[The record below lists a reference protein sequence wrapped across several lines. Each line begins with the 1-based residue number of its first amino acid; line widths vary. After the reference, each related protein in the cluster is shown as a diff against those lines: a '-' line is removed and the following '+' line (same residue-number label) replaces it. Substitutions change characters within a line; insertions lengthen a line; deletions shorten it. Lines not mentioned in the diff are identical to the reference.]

1 MIKIKGL
8 KKKYRHAS
16 EYILNDIDYTFPNS
30 GLFALVGETGSG
42 KCTFLKSLA
51 GLVPSEGTI
60 LMDGSHPCNVLA
72 DDIGYVFQ
80 DFRLGKNE
88 TALQSV
94 MDGPLAAGYST
105 KEAEMMAE
113 EALSLCGVD
122 ALEEKM
128 TSALSFGQM
137 QRVGIARAIA
147 KHPKYIF
154 ADEPTGNLDDDN
166 AKEIMRLLYEISFT
180 ALVIVVTYQKELIE
194 PYAESIMTLSDGKL
208 IETKRREKQIADA
221 SPVFKDTIKSIPI
234 KNTKGKV
241 NWILKRRLFKSK
253 YDILFS
259 VVLCLFSVLSAIC
272 MQLVSKSL
280 SDYVKIDAGYYTK
293 DTYFLT
299 STSMLNIGS
308 DQIAEMYY
316 DSDSCVTDPIYH
328 VVGEGTGI
336 LVSTSN
342 FSFADESA
350 NSRTKT
356 DSFGI
361 YAMNYEEAKKYE
373 FALDIIDPGDG
384 VVIDQSILD
393 QMTDA
398 TIDKKSIIGGTFTLY
413 DQKLNGEYVPVSWKI
428 TGISKTGFPF
438 IFLEGIDA
446 LSFNYNF
453 RQGFTHRLD
462 ELSDITILDANSLPI
477 GYFISDTQ
485 SEERTLIYMNEKAR
499 KMISDWDVSYLGF
512 NLSIDGNLISP
523 DNEKPMIALRNYPD
537 SVVIED
543 GEEKTVEGVDM
554 KSRFLSLLLK
564 ASRNMNCILPL
575 DDKSLIEGREPIK
588 EKEYVISNTLSHLVG
603 GLTKANEV
611 VSSLGF
617 TIVGVIDSPWA
628 SIYGCG
634 RRECL
639 SSLLSTGNYLTR
651 YPTERGKILG
661 APRLISYNLEKTEE
675 WMKAK
680 HNGYYTFEKTDELVK
695 KYDRDNEIDNAKTEI
710 IFFLLVTAIE
720 IIFVFAVALS
730 NALSLRES
738 YYVDFSLGYRKK
750 KLVLATALSSL
761 IQFGVPMLISFLFMA
776 IFFSLFQ
783 VLISWVSLIVIILC
797 LLLIAMVHTLFGN
810 IYLSVCHND

>member
-1 MIKIKGL
+1 MIEIKGL

-16 EYILNDIDYTFPNS
+16 EYILNDIDYTFPDS

-42 KCTFLKSLA
+42 KSTFLKSVA

-60 LMDGSHPCNVLA
+60 LMDGNHPCDVLA

-88 TALQSV
+88 MVLQSV

-105 KEAEMMAE
+105 KEAEKMAE
-113 EALSLCGVD
+113 DALLLCGVD
-122 ALEEKM
+122 ALEEKL

-137 QRVGIARAIA
+137 QRVGIARAMA
-147 KHPKYIF
+147 KHPKYVF
-154 ADEPTGNLDDDN
+154 ADEPTGNLDEDN
-166 AKEIMRLLYEISFT
+166 AKGIMRLFYEISST
-180 ALVIVVTYQKELIE
+180 ALVIVVTHQKELIE
-194 PYAESIMTLSDGKL
+194 PYADSVLTLSDGKL
-208 IETKRREKQIADA
+208 VETKKCEKQTAEACSI
-221 SPVFKDTIKSIPI
+221 SKDTKKSTSN

-241 NWILKRRLFKSK
+241 NWIMRRRLSRSK
-253 YDILFS
+253 YDVLFS
-259 VVLCLFSVLSAIC
+259 VVLLLFSVLSGIC

-293 DTYFLT
+293 DTYYLT
-299 STSMLNIGS
+299 STSML
-308 DQIAEMYY
+308 QISGDKMMEMYC
-316 DSDSCVTDPIYH
+316 DSDSCVADPIYQ
-328 VVGEGTGI
+328 VIGEGTGI

-350 NSRTKT
+350 NNRTKM

-361 YAMNYEEAKKYE
+361 YVMNYEEAKKYE
-373 FALDIIDPGDG
+373 FASDVMSPGNG
-384 VVIDQSILD
+384 VIIDQSIID
-393 QMTDA
+393 KMADA

-428 TGISKTGFPF
+428 AGISQTGFPF
-438 IFLEGIDA
+438 VFLEGIDA
-446 LSFNYNF
+446 LSFNYYY

-462 ELSDITILDANSLPI
+462 ELSDITILDADSLPD
-477 GYFISDTQ
+477 GYSVSDTQ

-499 KMISDWDVSYLGF
+499 KMICDWDVSYLGF
-512 NLSIDGNLISP
+512 DLSVDGNLTGP
-523 DNEKPMIALRNYPD
+523 EEEKTIIALRNYPD
-537 SVVIED
+537 TVVIEG
-543 GEEKTVEGVDM
+543 GEEKTIEGVDM

-564 ASRNMNCILPL
+564 ASINMNCILPL
-575 DDKSLIEGREPIK
+575 DGKSLIEGREPIK
-588 EKEYVISNTLSHLVG
+588 EKEYVISNTLSQLVG
-603 GLTKANEV
+603 GLTKANEA

-628 SIYGCG
+628 TIYGCG

-675 WMKAK
+675 WMKTK
-680 HNGYYTFEKTDELVK
+680 LNGYYTLEKTDELVK
-695 KYDRDNEIDNAKTEI
+695 KYDKDNEIDNAKTEI
-710 IFFLLVTAIE
+710 IFFSLVTAIE

-738 YYVDFSLGYRKK
+738 YYVYLSLGYRKK
-750 KLVLATALSSL
+750 ELVLATVLSSL
-761 IQFGVPMLISFLFMA
+761 IQFGVPMLIGFLFMA

-797 LLLIAMVHTLFGN
+797 LLLVAMVHTLFGN
-810 IYLSVCHND
+810 IYLSVCQND